1 MLGIE
6 LNFGFNFFYS
16 VIRVVLGFFLLL
28 SGFLKTFDLNGFY
41 KIVLQYGVL
50 GPRVAKVLSK
60 IQPYIEIVTG
70 GILASG
76 VNNRLGGLLAA
87 LFICVSTFFVFI
99 ALLKN
104 KKISN
109 CGCMG
114 TNIKIPLSW
123 WKFYDNLFWVLVSFF
138 VFWFG

>member
-6 LNFGFNFFYS
+6 FNFGFEFFYS
-16 VIRVVLGFFLLL
+16 IIRVVLGFFILL
-28 SGFLKTFDLNGFY
+28 SGFLKTFDLEGFY

-50 GPRVAKVLSK
+50 GPGIAKILAK
-60 IQPYIEIVTG
+60 IQPYIEIVIG
-70 GILASG
+70 GILLSG
-76 VNNRLGGLLAA
+76 VNNRLGGLLAG
-87 LFICVSTFFVFI
+87 LFIFVSSFFVFL

-104 KKISN
+104 KRISN

-114 TNIKIPLSW
+114 THIKIPLSW
-123 WKFYDNLFWVLVSFF
+123 GKFFDNLFWVLVGLF